1 MITTASPRPQTA
13 KRLVLFAFLF
23 GLPLT
28 FSLVWAAIPPRQI
41 PSLSAIVDVGQM
53 IRGQGHSRRGHVVD
67 IRSRRV
73 FRSDQAAPNPAL
85 VSNMMAQL
93 VMKLTGQPT
102 GQAAW
107 GTWFGPGDKVGILV
121 DAAGTPFSRVQ
132 TSTVAA
138 IVGGLRAA
146 GVYSNDI
153 IVWAPT
159 GQDLVAAGFPLNWT
173 ANGVRFVGANQL
185 PFDDSVGFPI
195 QSGFF
200 AQKIPVTSLLAT
212 CRFVINLATL
222 EDHPVLGYRLAL
234 ANQVLGSFKN
244 SQHFEK
250 HWGGTVGFGEIATWK
265 LFRQKFVLHIL
276 DGLRG
281 TYNGEAAN
289 WHAQVYLGSTDP
301 VALDRVAGSLIDMA
315 RRRAGLPQINNSQR
329 SARYIDVASMN
340 NVGEGD
346 PEKIVHDIL
355 QTP

>member
-153 IVWAPT
+153 IVWAPQDKTLSPLASPST
-159 GQDLVAAGFPLNWT
+159 GPPTASALSAQISFPSTTPSASRSKAAS
-173 ANGVRFVGANQL
+173 L
-185 PFDDSVGFPI
+185 PKRSP
-195 QSGFF
+195 
-200 AQKIPVTSLLAT
+200 SLPCLPPA
-212 CRFVINLATL
+212 
-222 EDHPVLGYRLAL
+222 AL
-234 ANQVLGSFKN
+234 
-244 SQHFEK
+244 
-250 HWGGTVGFGEIATWK
+250 
-265 LFRQKFVLHIL
+265 
-276 DGLRG
+276 
-281 TYNGEAAN
+281 
-289 WHAQVYLGSTDP
+289 
-301 VALDRVAGSLIDMA
+301 
-315 RRRAGLPQINNSQR
+315 
-329 SARYIDVASMN
+329 
-340 NVGEGD
+340 
-346 PEKIVHDIL
+346 
-355 QTP
+355 